1 MSSNSI
7 AVMSKPQF
15 ETWFMEGQLIPD
27 FHYIH
32 IRDDYSDLEKKLTY
46 FIDNPDKCMKI
57 IQNANAYVEQ
67 FKNKRRE
74 KLISLMVLEK
84 YFIKTGQN
92 L

>member
-1 MSSNSI
+1 MN
-7 AVMSKPQF
+7 
-15 ETWFMEGQLIPD
+15 
-27 FHYIH
+27 
-32 IRDDYSDLEKKLTY
+32 
-46 FIDNPDKCMKI
+46 I